1 MAHDE
6 FVHHCLELLA
16 PLGAARS
23 RRMFGGHGFYVDDL
37 FIALIFR
44 DRLYLK
50 ADSQT
55 QHRFAEAGGE
65 PFIYE
70 GQGKAVTINYWT
82 VPADAMESPALMLP
96 WARLAMQSALQARAK
111 AARPRKARA
120 PAVRPR
126 AAAAKMPARRSR
138 P

>member
-23 RRMFGGHGFYVDDL
+23 RRMFSGHGFYVDDL

-55 QHRFAEAGGE
+55 QTRFAEAGGE

-82 VPADAMESPALMLP
+82 VPADAMESP
-96 WARLAMQSALQARAK
+96 WARLAMQSALQARAR

-120 PAVRPR
+120 PTVRPR
-126 AAAAKMPARRSR
+126 AAAAKTPARRSR